1 MATTK
6 PREQAKQEEPE
17 FKPDWGFQPAVAW
30 RDTDLD
36 EKTLKEWF
44 HYMLLGRQIDS
55 RFQVLNRQG
64 RAPFIISVAGHEAAQ
79 IGVSWPLKPK
89 YDWVS
94 PYYRDVVLCM
104 RMGVTP
110 LDLMLAVLAKPAD
123 PASGGKQTPGHFSD
137 TRLNIISGGSPVATQ
152 MLHGAGVAY
161 ALKMDGSDRVVMT
174 NYGEGAGSEGDAHE
188 AFNFAAIYK
197 LPEIFVCENNGF
209 AISTPMRKE
218 YAIEH
223 VAQRA
228 AGYGFPGVTVD
239 GRDPVTCYHV
249 AKEAVAR
256 ARAGQGPTLIEC
268 LVDRLGAHSSE
279 DDQRRYRTQEEI
291 DQLAQNDCLERIKKR
306 LLEEGILTAKEIAEY
321 EERVKDEVTRATKEG
336 MDSPDA
342 PAENAYTNVYAVD
355 VPKAIEPAA
364 GVEFEEMNMVAALR
378 SCLTEEMERD
388 ERVMVLGEDV
398 GAKGGVFLVTDG
410 LYKKFGEARVI
421 DTPLAESSIAGVA
434 LGLAVAGKRPVAEM
448 QFTDFAH
455 YAFNSIV
462 NEAAKYRYRTDGDW
476 SVPMV
481 VRAPMGGHAHGALY
495 HSQSIEARFATPG
508 LKIVIP
514 SGPYEAKGLLLAA
527 IRDPDPVLFFEH
539 KRLYRM
545 FKEKVPVGEYL
556 IPLQVARTAR
566 DGTDVSVFCYGL
578 MVHYALEAAK
588 VLQEDG
594 ASVEIVDLRTV
605 YPLDKDAII
614 ASARKTGKCLVLY
627 EDNFSVSV
635 GSEVAALIADEA
647 WRWLD
652 APVKRLGGLD
662 VPAMPYA
669 PAMEE
674 AFMPN
679 PEKIAAAIFSGLDRK
694 STRLNSSHSQISYAV
709 FCLKK
714 KNSIQNHRHAKKRS
728 QIRVCDGEGD
738 DW

>member
-6 PREQAKQEEPE
+6 PREQSAKEEEPE
-17 FKPDWGFQPAVAW
+17 FKPGWHFQKPIAW

-36 EKTLKEWF
+36 EKTLTEWF
-44 HYMLLGRQIDS
+44 YYILLGRQIDY

-64 RAPFIISVAGHEAAQ
+64 RAPFIISCAGHEAAQ

-152 MLHGAGVAY
+152 MVHGAGVAY
-161 ALKMDGSDRVVMT
+161 ALKMNGTDKVVMT
-174 NYGEGAGSEGDAHE
+174 NYGEGAGSEGDTHE
-188 AFNFAAIYK
+188 AFNFAATYK
-197 LPEIFVCENNGF
+197 LPEVFVCENNGF
-209 AISTPMRKE
+209 AISTPFNKE
-218 YAIEH
+218 YAIERA
-223 VAQRA
+223 AQRA

-239 GRDPVTCYHV
+239 GRDPVTCYFV

-291 DQLAQNDCLERIKKR
+291 DQLAKNDGLEQFKKR
-306 LLEEGILTAKEIAEY
+306 LLDEGVLTAKDVEAF
-321 EERVKDEVTRATKEG
+321 EERVRNEVTEATRQG
-336 MDSPDA
+336 MESPDA
-342 PAENAYTNVYAVD
+342 PAENALTNVYGLD
-355 VPKAIEPAA
+355 VPNAIDPPA
-364 GVEFEEMNMVAALR
+364 GVETEEMNMVAALR

-398 GAKGGVFLVTDG
+398 GQKGGVFLVTDG
-410 LYKKFGEARVI
+410 LRKRFGEERVI

-434 LGLAVAGKRPVAEM
+434 LGLALAGKRPVAEI

-455 YAFNSIV
+455 MAFNQIT
-462 NEAAKYRYRTDGDW
+462 NEMAKFRYRSDGDW
-476 SVPMV
+476 SVPAV
-481 VRAPMGGHAHGALY
+481 IRAPMGGHAHGALY

-514 SGPYEAKGLLLAA
+514 STPYEAKGLLLAA

-545 FKEKVPVGEYL
+545 FKEPVPKGEYL
-556 IPLQVARTAR
+556 IPLQVARTVR
-566 DGTDVSVFCYGL
+566 EGTDISVFCYGL

-588 VLQEDG
+588 ALETEGV
-594 ASVEIVDLRTV
+594 SVEIVDLRTV
-605 YPLDKDAII
+605 YPLDREAII
-614 ASARKTGKCLVLY
+614 GSARKTGKSLVLY

-679 PEKIAAAIFSGLDRK
+679 PEKIARALRELAA
-694 STRLNSSHSQISYAV
+694 Y
-709 FCLKK
+709 
-714 KNSIQNHRHAKKRS
+714 
-728 QIRVCDGEGD
+728 
-738 DW
+738 

>member
-1 MATTK
+1 LAQTVKTK
-6 PREQAKQEEPE
+6 GAS
-17 FKPDWGFQPAVAW
+17 FSPDWRFQEPVDW
-30 RDTDLD
+30 RDTDID
-36 EKTLKEWF
+36 EKTLREWF
-44 HYMLLGRQIDS
+44 RYILLGRQIDY

-64 RAPFIISVAGHEAAQ
+64 RAPFIISCAGHEAAQ

-89 YDWVS
+89 YDWLA
-94 PYYRDVVLCM
+94 PYYRDVVTCM
-104 RMGVTP
+104 RMGMTP
-110 LDLMLAVLAKPAD
+110 LDLMLSVLAKPAD

-137 TRLNIISGGSPVATQ
+137 SRLNITSGGSPVAAQ
-152 MLHGAGVAY
+152 MVRGAGVAY
-161 ALKMDGSDRVVMT
+161 ALKMDGTDKVLMT
-174 NYGEGAGSEGDAHE
+174 CYGEGAGAEGDAHE
-188 AFNFAAIYK
+188 AFNFASIYN
-197 LPEIFVCENNGF
+197 LPEVFVCQNNGF

-218 YAIEH
+218 YAVEH

-256 ARAGQGPTLIEC
+256 ARAGEGPTLIEC
-268 LVDRLGAHSSE
+268 KVDRLGAHSSE

-291 DQLAQNDCLERIKKR
+291 EQLAQNDSLERFKKR
-306 LLEEGILTAKEIAEY
+306 LLDEGVMSAKDVAEY
-321 EERVKDEVTRATKEG
+321 EEQVKEEVTKATSEG
-336 MDSPDA
+336 VASPDA
-342 PAENAYTNVYAVD
+342 TAEAAHTNVYAIEA
-355 VPKAIEPAA
+355 PAAIEPAA
-364 GVEFEEMNMVAALR
+364 GVETEEMNMVAALR

-410 LYKKFGEARVI
+410 LHKRFGEQRVI

-448 QFTDFAH
+448 QFADFAH
-455 YAFNSIV
+455 FAFNAIV

-545 FKEKVPVGEYL
+545 FKEPVPKGEYL
-556 IPLQVARTAR
+556 IPLSKARTAR
-566 DGTDVSVFCYGL
+566 EGSDVSVFCYGL
-578 MVHYALEAAK
+578 MVQYALEAAK
-588 VLQEDG
+588 VLDEQG
-594 ASVEIVDLRTV
+594 VSVEVVDIRTV
-605 YPLDKDAII
+605 YPLDKEAIL

-627 EDNFSVSV
+627 EDNFSVSI
-635 GSEVAALIADEA
+635 GSEIAALIADEA
-647 WRWLD
+647 WKWLD

-674 AFMPN
+674 EFMPN
-679 PEKIAAAIFSGLDRK
+679 PEKIARALRDLAAF
-694 STRLNSSHSQISYAV
+694 
-709 FCLKK
+709 
-714 KNSIQNHRHAKKRS
+714 
-728 QIRVCDGEGD
+728 
-738 DW
+738 

>member
-1 MATTK
+1 MAQITK
-6 PREQAKQEEPE
+6 TKDPS
-17 FKPDWGFQPAVAW
+17 FSPDWRFQEPVAW

-36 EKTLKEWF
+36 EKTLRDWF
-44 HYMLLGRQIDS
+44 RYMLLGRQIDY

-64 RAPFIISVAGHEAAQ
+64 RAPFIISCAGHEAAQ

-89 YDWVS
+89 HDWLA

-104 RMGVTP
+104 RMGMTP
-110 LDLMLAVLAKPAD
+110 LDLMLSVLAKAAD

-137 TRLNIISGGSPVATQ
+137 SRHNITSGGSPVATQ
-152 MLHGAGVAY
+152 MVRGAGVAY
-161 ALKMDGSDRVVMT
+161 ALKMDGTDKVLLT
-174 NYGEGAGSEGDAHE
+174 CYGEGAGSEGDAHE

-209 AISTPMRKE
+209 AISTPFNKE

-239 GRDPVTCYHV
+239 GRDPVTCYV
-249 AKEAVAR
+249 VSKDAVAR
-256 ARAGQGPTLIEC
+256 ARSGEGPTLIEC

-291 DQLAQNDCLERIKKR
+291 ELLAESDCLARFKKR
-306 LLEEGILTAKEIAEY
+306 LLDEGVLTPKQATEY
-321 EERVKDEVTRATKEG
+321 EDAVKEEVTQATKQG
-336 MDSPDA
+336 MDADDPRPEDA
-342 PAENAYTNVYAVD
+342 LTNVYAIEA
-355 VPKAIEPAA
+355 PRAIDPPS
-364 GVEFEEMNMVAALR
+364 GVETEEMNMVAALR
-378 SCLTEEMERD
+378 SCLAEEMERD
-388 ERVMVLGEDV
+388 ARVMVMGEDV
-398 GAKGGVFLVTDG
+398 GKKGGVFLVTDG
-410 LYKKFGEARVI
+410 LRAKFGEARVI

-434 LGLAVAGKRPVAEM
+434 LGLAIAGKRPVAEM

-455 YAFNSIV
+455 MAFNSIT
-462 NEAAKYRYRTDGDW
+462 NEIAKYRYRSNGDW
-476 SVPMV
+476 TVPLV

-514 SGPYEAKGLLLAA
+514 STPYEAKGLLLAA

-545 FKEKVPVGEYL
+545 FKEPVPKGEYL

-566 DGTDVSVFCYGL
+566 EGTDISVFCYGL
-578 MVHYALEAAK
+578 MVHYATEAAK
-588 VLQEDG
+588 KLEADG
-594 ASVEIVDLRTV
+594 VSVEIIDLRTV
-605 YPLDKDAII
+605 YPLDKEAII

-627 EDNFSVSV
+627 EDNFGVAV

-652 APVKRLGGLD
+652 APVKRFGGLD
-662 VPAMPYA
+662 VPSMPYA
-669 PAMEE
+669 VPMEE
-674 AFMPN
+674 YFMPT
-679 PEKIAAAIFSGLDRK
+679 PDKITKVLKDLAA
-694 STRLNSSHSQISYAV
+694 Y
-709 FCLKK
+709 
-714 KNSIQNHRHAKKRS
+714 
-728 QIRVCDGEGD
+728 
-738 DW
+738 

>member
-1 MATTK
+1 MAQVTK
-6 PREQAKQEEPE
+6 TKGPSFSPEWRFQETI
-17 FKPDWGFQPAVAW
+17 AW

-44 HYMLLGRQIDS
+44 HYILLGRQIDY

-64 RAPFIISVAGHEAAQ
+64 RAPFIISCAGHEAAQ
-79 IGVSWPLKPK
+79 IGVGWPLKPK
-89 YDWVS
+89 YDWLA

-104 RMGVTP
+104 RMGMTP
-110 LDLMLAVLAKPAD
+110 LDLMLSVLAKAAD

-137 TRLNIISGGSPVATQ
+137 SRLNITSGGSPVATQ
-152 MLHGAGVAY
+152 MVRGAGVAY
-161 ALKMDGSDRVVMT
+161 TFKMDGTDKVLMT
-174 NYGEGAGSEGDAHE
+174 CYGEGAGAEGDAHE
-188 AFNFAAIYK
+188 AFNFAAVYG

-209 AISTPMRKE
+209 AISTPFRKE
-218 YAIEH
+218 YAIDY

-239 GRDPVTCYHV
+239 GRDPVTCYQV
-249 AKEAVAR
+249 SKEAIAR
-256 ARAGQGPTLIEC
+256 ARAGEGPTLIEC

-279 DDQRRYRTQEEI
+279 DDQRRYRTQEEL
-291 DQLAQNDCLERIKKR
+291 DVLTQNDSLERFKKQ
-306 LLEEGILTAKEIAEY
+306 LVEESILTAKEVTQY
-321 EERVKDEVTRATKEG
+321 EERVKEQVTEATKQG
-336 MDSPDA
+336 MEADDPKPEDA
-342 PAENAYTNVYAVD
+342 LTNVYAIES
-355 VPKAIEPAA
+355 PAAIEPAE
-364 GVEFEEMNMVAALR
+364 GVETEEMNMVAALR

-398 GAKGGVFLVTDG
+398 GKKGGVFLVTDG
-410 LYKKFGEARVI
+410 LRARYGEARVI

-434 LGLAVAGKRPVAEM
+434 LGLAIAGKRPVAEM

-455 YAFNSIV
+455 MAFNSIT
-462 NEAAKYRYRTDGDW
+462 NEIAKYRYRSDGDW
-476 SVPMV
+476 SVPLV

-514 SGPYEAKGLLLAA
+514 SSPYEAKGLLLAA

-545 FKEKVPVGEYL
+545 FKEPVPKGEYL
-556 IPLQVARTAR
+556 IPLQKARTFREGA
-566 DGTDVSVFCYGL
+566 DISVFCYGL
-578 MVHYALEAAK
+578 MVHYAAEAAK
-588 VLQEDG
+588 SLEADG
-594 ASVEIVDLRTV
+594 VSVEIVDLRTV
-605 YPLDKDAII
+605 YPLDKEAII

-652 APVKRLGGLD
+652 APVKRFGGLD
-662 VPAMPYA
+662 VPSMPYA
-669 PAMEE
+669 VPMEE
-674 AFMPN
+674 FFMPT
-679 PEKIAAAIFSGLDRK
+679 PEKITKVLRELAAF
-694 STRLNSSHSQISYAV
+694 
-709 FCLKK
+709 
-714 KNSIQNHRHAKKRS
+714 
-728 QIRVCDGEGD
+728 
-738 DW
+738 

>member
-1 MATTK
+1 MAQTVKTK
-6 PREQAKQEEPE
+6 GSE
-17 FKPDWGFQPAVAW
+17 FAPDWRFQQPVDW

-36 EKTLKEWF
+36 EATLKQWF
-44 HYMLLGRQIDS
+44 NYMLLGRQIDY

-64 RAPFIISVAGHEAAQ
+64 RAPFIISCAGHEAAQ

-89 YDWVS
+89 YDWLA

-104 RMGVTP
+104 RMGMTP
-110 LDLMLAVLAKPAD
+110 LDLMLSVLAKPAD

-137 TRLNIISGGSPVATQ
+137 SRLNITSGGSPVAAQ
-152 MLHGAGVAY
+152 MVRGAGVAY
-161 ALKMDGSDRVVMT
+161 ALKMDGTDKVLMT
-174 NYGEGAGSEGDAHE
+174 CYGEGAGSEGDAHE
-188 AFNFAAIYK
+188 AFNFASVYK
-197 LPEIFVCENNGF
+197 LPEVFVCENNGF

-249 AKEAVAR
+249 AKEAIAR

-268 LVDRLGAHSSE
+268 IVDRLGAHSSE

-291 DQLAQNDCLERIKKR
+291 DQLAKNDSLERFKKR
-306 LLEEGILTAKEIAEY
+306 LLDDGILTAKEVAEY

-336 MDSPDA
+336 VESPDA
-342 PAENAYTNVYAVD
+342 PAENAYTNVYGVD

-364 GVEFEEMNMVAALR
+364 GVEVEEMNMVAALR
-378 SCLTEEMERD
+378 SCLAEEMERD
-388 ERVMVLGEDV
+388 ERVMILGEDV

-410 LYKKFGEARVI
+410 LHKKFGEARVI

-556 IPLQVARTAR
+556 IPLQKARIAR
-566 DGTDVSVFCYGL
+566 EGSDISVFCYGL
-578 MVHYALEAAK
+578 MVHYAEEAAK
-588 VLQEDG
+588 ALGESGV
-594 ASVEIVDLRTV
+594 SVEIVDLRTV
-605 YPLDKDAII
+605 YPLDKEAII

-627 EDNFSVSV
+627 EDNFSVAI

-674 AFMPN
+674 AFMPT
-679 PEKIAAAIFSGLDRK
+679 PEKITEALRELAA
-694 STRLNSSHSQISYAV
+694 Y
-709 FCLKK
+709 
-714 KNSIQNHRHAKKRS
+714 
-728 QIRVCDGEGD
+728 
-738 DW
+738 

>member
-1 MATTK
+1 
-6 PREQAKQEEPE
+6 
-17 FKPDWGFQPAVAW
+17 
-30 RDTDLD
+30 
-36 EKTLKEWF
+36 
-44 HYMLLGRQIDS
+44 MLLGRQIDY

-64 RAPFIISVAGHEAAQ
+64 RAPFIISCAGHEAAQ

-89 YDWVS
+89 HDWLA

-104 RMGVTP
+104 RMGMTP
-110 LDLMLAVLAKPAD
+110 LDLMLAVLAKPTD

-137 TRLNIISGGSPVATQ
+137 SRLNITSGGSPVAAQ
-152 MLHGAGVAY
+152 MVRGAGVAY
-161 ALKMDGSDRVVMT
+161 ALKMDGTDKVLMT
-174 NYGEGAGSEGDAHE
+174 CYGEGAGSEGDAHE
-188 AFNFAAIYK
+188 AFNFASIYK

-249 AKEAVAR
+249 AKEAIAR
-256 ARAGQGPTLIEC
+256 ARAGHGPTLIEC
-268 LVDRLGAHSSE
+268 QVDRLGAHSSE
-279 DDQRRYRTQEEI
+279 DDQRRYRMQEEI
-291 DQLAQNDCLERIKKR
+291 DQLAKNDCLERFKKR
-306 LLEEGILTAKEIAEY
+306 LLEEGILTAKEVAEY

-336 MDSPDA
+336 IESPDA
-342 PAENAYTNVYAVD
+342 PAESAYTNVYGVD
-355 VPKAIEPAA
+355 APNAIEPAA
-364 GVEFEEMNMVAALR
+364 DLEVEEMNMVAALR

-388 ERVMVLGEDV
+388 DRVMVLGEDV

-410 LYKKFGEARVI
+410 LHKKFGEARVI

-434 LGLAVAGKRPVAEM
+434 LGLAIAGKKPVAEM

-545 FKEKVPVGEYL
+545 FKEKVPLGEYL
-556 IPLQVARTAR
+556 IPLQKARVAREGS
-566 DGTDVSVFCYGL
+566 DISVFCYGL
-578 MVHYALEAAK
+578 MVQYAQEAAK
-588 VLQEDG
+588 ALEESGV
-594 ASVEIVDLRTV
+594 SVEIVDLRTV
-605 YPLDKDAII
+605 YPLDKEAII

-627 EDNFSVSV
+627 EDNFSVAI

-674 AFMPN
+674 AFMPT
-679 PEKIAAAIFSGLDRK
+679 PEKITRALKELAA
-694 STRLNSSHSQISYAV
+694 Y
-709 FCLKK
+709 
-714 KNSIQNHRHAKKRS
+714 
-728 QIRVCDGEGD
+728 
-738 DW
+738 

>member
-1 MATTK
+1 
-6 PREQAKQEEPE
+6 
-17 FKPDWGFQPAVAW
+17 
-30 RDTDLD
+30 
-36 EKTLKEWF
+36 
-44 HYMLLGRQIDS
+44 
-55 RFQVLNRQG
+55 
-64 RAPFIISVAGHEAAQ
+64 
-79 IGVSWPLKPK
+79 
-89 YDWVS
+89 
-94 PYYRDVVLCM
+94 
-104 RMGVTP
+104 
-110 LDLMLAVLAKPAD
+110 
-123 PASGGKQTPGHFSD
+123 
-137 TRLNIISGGSPVATQ
+137 LNITSGGSPVATQ
-152 MLHGAGVAY
+152 MVRGAGVAY
-161 ALKMDGSDRVVMT
+161 ALKMNGTDKVMLT
-174 NYGEGAGSEGDAHE
+174 CYGEGAGAEGDAHE
-188 AFNFAAIYK
+188 ALNFAAIYK
-197 LPEIFVCENNGF
+197 LPEVFVCENNGF
-209 AISTPMRKE
+209 AISTPFRKE
-218 YAIEH
+218 YAIEY

-239 GRDPVTCYHV
+239 GRDPVTCYVV
-249 AKEAVAR
+249 AKEAIAR
-256 ARAGQGPTLIEC
+256 ARAGDGPTLIEC

-279 DDQRRYRTQEEI
+279 DDQRRYRMQEEI
-291 DQLAQNDCLERIKKR
+291 DQLAKNDCLERFKKR
-306 LLEEGILTAKEIAEY
+306 LLDEGILTAKEIAEY

-336 MDSPDA
+336 IESPDA
-342 PAENAYTNVYAVD
+342 PAESAYTNVYGVD
-355 VPKAIEPAA
+355 APNAIEPAPDL
-364 GVEFEEMNMVAALR
+364 EFEEMNMVAALR

-388 ERVMVLGEDV
+388 DRVMVLGEDV

-410 LYKKFGEARVI
+410 LHKKFGEARVI

-448 QFTDFAH
+448 QFTDFVH

-545 FKEKVPVGEYL
+545 FKEKVPLGEYL
-556 IPLQVARTAR
+556 IPLQKARVAHEGS
-566 DGTDVSVFCYGL
+566 DISVFCYGL
-578 MVHYALEAAK
+578 MVQYAQEAAK
-588 VLQEDG
+588 ALEESGV
-594 ASVEIVDLRTV
+594 SVEIVDLRTV
-605 YPLDKDAII
+605 YPLDKEAII

-627 EDNFSVSV
+627 EDNFSVAI
-635 GSEVAALIADEA
+635 GSEVAALIADDA

-674 AFMPN
+674 AFMPT
-679 PEKIAAAIFSGLDRK
+679 PEKITRALKELAA
-694 STRLNSSHSQISYAV
+694 Y
-709 FCLKK
+709 
-714 KNSIQNHRHAKKRS
+714 
-728 QIRVCDGEGD
+728 
-738 DW
+738 